1 MKRGRHDRKES
12 AKDKA
17 QTHVHA
23 MTAMSRHCRVNA
35 HLTLAHL
42 CMRQKSTAAKTT
54 AVAIYLRMSTPLR
67 RVRL

>member
-1 MKRGRHDRKES
+1 MTEKMS

-23 MTAMSRHCRVNA
+23 MTAMSIHCRVNA
-35 HLTLAHL
+35 HLTLAHS

-54 AVAIYLRMSTPLR
+54 AVALYLRMSTPLR
-67 RVRL
+67 RVRLQLR

>member
-1 MKRGRHDRKES
+1 MTEKMS

-42 CMRQKSTAAKTT
+42 RMRQKSTAE
-54 AVAIYLRMSTPLR
+54 AIYLRMSTPLR

>member
-1 MKRGRHDRKES
+1 MTEKMS

-17 QTHVHA
+17 QTHVYA

-35 HLTLAHL
+35 HMTLAHL
-42 CMRQKSTAAKTT
+42 RMRQESTAAKTT
-54 AVAIYLRMSTPLR
+54 AVTLYLRMSTPLR

>member
-1 MKRGRHDRKES
+1 MTEKMS

-23 MTAMSRHCRVNA
+23 MTAMSIHCRVNA
-35 HLTLAHL
+35 HLTLAHS
-42 CMRQKSTAAKTT
+42 CMRQKST

>member
-1 MKRGRHDRKES
+1 MTEKMS

-23 MTAMSRHCRVNA
+23 MTEMSIHCCVNA
-35 HLTLAHL
+35 HMTLAHL
-42 CMRQKSTAAKTT
+42 RMRQKSTAAKTT
-54 AVAIYLRMSTPLR
+54 AEALYLCMSTPLR

>member
-1 MKRGRHDRKES
+1 MTEKMS

-23 MTAMSRHCRVNA
+23 LTAMSRHCRVNA

-42 CMRQKSTAAKTT
+42 CMRQKSTAAKTS

>member
-1 MKRGRHDRKES
+1 MTEKMS

-17 QTHVHA
+17 QKHVHA
-23 MTAMSRHCRVNA
+23 LTEMSIHCCVNA

-54 AVAIYLRMSTPLR
+54 AEAIYLRMSTPLR
-67 RVRL
+67 LVRL

>member
-1 MKRGRHDRKES
+1 MTEKMS

-23 MTAMSRHCRVNA
+23 LTAMSRHCRVNA

-42 CMRQKSTAAKTT
+42 CMRQKSTA
-54 AVAIYLRMSTPLR
+54 VALYLRMSTPLR